1 MSQIHPTTQNI
12 IFFSPQ
18 IQKLIVKKRRVCSLW
33 QRSNL
38 PFDKRLL
45 NNLSNLIKKLI
56 IKHKSNFFQEK
67 FRSLSSNDGSL
78 WRTTKNILKIKEQ
91 ATQLNGPNGELA
103 ISDKDKAE
111 LFGTHFS
118 NIFTPHSNVNP
129 ESTNLDNIARFL
141 DSPLLMSL
149 PAKHTTPNEIKHLIS
164 KLKPRKSLG

>member
-1 MSQIHPTTQNI
+1 M
-12 IFFSPQ
+12 
-18 IQKLIVKKRRVCSLW
+18 W

-38 PFDKRLL
+38 PSDKRLL

-67 FRSLSSNDGSL
+67 FQSLNSNDGSL

-91 ATQLNGPNGELA
+91 ATPLNGPNGELA

-111 LFGTHFS
+111 LFGTHLS

-129 ESTNLDNIARFL
+129 ESTHLDNIARFL
-141 DSPLLMSL
+141 DSPLPMSL
-149 PAKHTTPNEIKHLIS
+149 PAKHTIPM
-164 KLKPRKSLG
+164 KSNT